1 MSDEFLFA
9 EEEPAVEAP
18 GEAAEPV
25 EPWLILIVDDDP
37 AIHATT
43 KMVLRGFSFEGRP
56 AQFLSAATAGEA
68 RGLLRDTPAIAVI
81 LLDVVMESDDA
92 GLRLVRFI
100 RNELNNRRVRI
111 ILRTGQPGQAPERD
125 VILSYD
131 INDYKSKTELTA
143 QKLFTSVVA
152 ALRGYQ
158 DITAIEDHREG
169 LERILDS
176 SSTLLGKRTM
186 AEFVRHAVA
195 QIVAVCPPGDGVALV
210 SRLTDGPRPA
220 EPLVLGG
227 AGRHAGMEGTLLFLA
242 LPPDAAQVVRAALAD
257 GRNRYERGH
266 SVLVFRSATRRHDTV
281 VYLGHGRALS
291 ADERRLLEVFCA
303 KVAIGFDN
311 VHLYEELTELNRS
324 LEGQV
329 AQRTRDL
336 VAAREA
342 AEAARSEA
350 EAANQAKSLFL
361 ATMSHEIRTPMN
373 GIQGMLE
380 LLEHTSLTGD
390 QRELVSV
397 VRESAGALLTIIND
411 ILDFSKIE
419 AGRLDLERVPVALAN
434 VVEGVADTLAPSA
447 RAKGL
452 SLVTYID
459 PDLPAEVL
467 GDPVRI
473 RQVLFNIA
481 GNAVKFTQSGSV
493 TVRVELAHFDGDRV
507 TIRVAVIDTG
517 IGIAKE
523 DQSRLFRPFTQAE
536 VSTTR
541 RFGGTGLGLSICRR
555 LAELMGGDVGVTSE
569 VNAGSTFWFTFA
581 AELVS
586 TTVDELPQRAP
597 LQGVTVLL
605 LVADEQERG
614 FLARYLNA
622 DGAQVVEAANAA
634 VALDT
639 LLPTAACDVL
649 VFTHCTDVT
658 ALESDPR
665 GRVRGRVL
673 IGGETLKADEPPPPG
688 ASGAGAGTVVLSR
701 PVRRGGLVRAVLAAA
716 GRVAAGESGRG
727 DQQPQPEP
735 AALAA
740 GRRRLPTVEEAR
752 ARGRLILVAEDHP
765 TNRQVIQRQLTLLG
779 HVMETAEDGLQ
790 ALALWRAGGHGLLL
804 TDCQMPEMDG
814 MELARGI
821 RAAEEAGGS
830 PRLPIVAIT
839 ANATENEAQLCL
851 LAGMDDTLAK
861 PVSLADLRRVIDRF
875 LPPLEG
881 EDWEP
886 EEAGDQPRGHQLQDD
901 HPQDGP
907 RRDGPMLNMPAGTAG
922 LHQPARHGTPAPVF
936 TPPVITAGLPPLDV
950 EALIALFDGDG
961 DFVRHLLGEFV
972 TSNSAS
978 HRWLTEALAG
988 GSWDEVRQAA
998 HKLAGSSRTVGARDL
1013 AEAAA
1018 AVELAVLD
1026 QTLDGIAALAARV
1039 DVELKRVIAH
1049 IETV

>member
-9 EEEPAVEAP
+9 EEEPAVEVAA
-18 GEAAEPV
+18 EAAEPV

-43 KMVLRGFSFEGRP
+43 KMVLRGFTFEGRP
-56 AQFLSAATAGEA
+56 AQFLSAATAAEA
-68 RGLLRDTPAIAVI
+68 RGVLRDNPAIAVI

-92 GLRLVRFI
+92 GLRLVRYI
-100 RNELNNRRVRI
+100 RSELDNRRVRI

-176 SSTLLGKRTM
+176 SSSLLGKRTM

-195 QIVAVCPPGDGVALV
+195 QIVGVCPPANGTTVGGVALV
-210 SRLTDGPRPA
+210 SRLCDGPRPA

-227 AGRHAGMEGTLLFLA
+227 AGCHVGMEGTPLFLA
-242 LPPDAAQVVRAALAD
+242 LPPDAVQVVTAALAD

-281 VYLGHGRALS
+281 VYLGHGRALT

-329 AQRTRDL
+329 VERTRDL

-434 VVEGVADTLAPSA
+434 VVEGVADTLAPGA
-447 RAKGL
+447 RSKGL

-459 PDLPAEVL
+459 PDLPAEVV

-493 TVRVELAHFDGDRV
+493 TVRVELAHFDSDRV
-507 TIRVAVIDTG
+507 IIRVAVSDTG
-517 IGIAKE
+517 IGISRE
-523 DQSRLFRPFTQAE
+523 NQIRLFRPFTQAE
-536 VSTTR
+536 ASITR

-555 LAELMGGDVGVTSE
+555 LAELMGGDIGVNSE
-569 VNAGSTFWFTFA
+569 VNVGSTFWFTFA
-581 AELVS
+581 ADLVPA
-586 TTVDELPQRAP
+586 TDGPAVTQRAP

-605 LVADEQERG
+605 LAADTQERG

-622 DGAQVVEAANAA
+622 DGAQVVEAADADT
-634 VALDT
+634 ALRT

-649 VFTHCTDVT
+649 IHTLGTDVA
-658 ALESDPR
+658 ALDSDPR

-673 IGGETLKADEPPPPG
+673 IGGDALTAGEAAELG
-688 ASGAGAGTVVLSR
+688 ASGAGTVVLGR
-701 PVRRGGLVRAVLAAA
+701 PVRRVGLVRAVLAAA
-716 GRVAAGESGRG
+716 GRMAAGEGGRT
-727 DQQPQPEP
+727 DRQPEREP
-735 AALAA
+735 ATLAA

-779 HVMETAEDGLQ
+779 HVMETAEDGVQ
-790 ALALWRAGGHGLLL
+790 ALALWQAGGHGLLL

-814 MELARGI
+814 MELARSI
-821 RAAEEAGGS
+821 RAAEVAGGNS
-830 PRLPIVAIT
+830 RLPIVAIT

-861 PVSLADLRRVIDRF
+861 PVSLADLRRVIDRY
-875 LPPLEG
+875 LPPADEEG
-881 EDWEP
+881 WEGVEP
-886 EEAGDQPRGHQLQDD
+886 YEPVQDA
-901 HPQDGP
+901 P
-907 RRDGPMLNMPAGTAG
+907 
-922 LHQPARHGTPAPVF
+922 PVF
-936 TPPVITAGLPPLDV
+936 SPAISPVTMELQQPSARPEARPVPAVAELPPLDL
-950 EALIALFDGDG
+950 EALTALFDGDSE
-961 DFVRHLLGEFV
+961 FVRHLLGEFV
-972 TSNSAS
+972 TSNRTS
-978 HRWLTEALAG
+978 HRWLTDALAG
-988 GSWDEVRQAA
+988 EIWDEVRQAA

-1013 AEAAA
+1013 AAAA
-1018 AVELAVLD
+1018 DAVELAVIDRRLE
-1026 QTLDGIAALAARV
+1026 GIAAMVARIG
-1039 DVELKRVIAH
+1039 VELDRVVAH

>member
-9 EEEPAVEAP
+9 EEEPAVEVAA
-18 GEAAEPV
+18 EAAEPV

-43 KMVLRGFSFEGRP
+43 KMVLRGFTFEGRP
-56 AQFLSAATAGEA
+56 AQFLSAATAAEA
-68 RGLLRDTPAIAVI
+68 RGVLRDIPAIAVI

-92 GLRLVRFI
+92 GLRLVRYI
-100 RNELNNRRVRI
+100 RNELSNRRVRI

-169 LERILDS
+169 LERILDA
-176 SSTLLGKRTM
+176 SSTLLGQRTM

-195 QIVAVCPPGDGVALV
+195 QIVGVCPPANGMTLGGVALV
-210 SRLTDGPRPA
+210 SRLSDGPRPA

-227 AGRHAGMEGTLLFLA
+227 AGCHVGMEGTPLFLA
-242 LPPDAAQVVRAALAD
+242 LPDDAVQAVTAALAD
-257 GRNRYERGH
+257 GRNRFERGH
-266 SVLVFRSATRRHDTV
+266 SVLVFRSATRRHDTA
-281 VYLGHGRALS
+281 VYLGHGRALT

-329 AQRTRDL
+329 AERTRDL

-390 QRELVSV
+390 QRELVTV

-419 AGRLDLERVPVALAN
+419 AGRLDLERVPVALAG
-434 VVEGVADTLAPSA
+434 VVEGVADTLAPGA

-452 SLVTYID
+452 SLVTYVD
-459 PDLPAEVL
+459 PDLPAAVL

-507 TIRVAVIDTG
+507 IIRVAVTDTG
-517 IGIAKE
+517 IGISAE
-523 DQSRLFRPFTQAE
+523 NQVRLFRPFTQAE

-555 LAELMGGDVGVTSE
+555 LAELMGGDIGVTSE
-569 VNAGSTFWFTFA
+569 PNVGSTFWFTFA
-581 AELVS
+581 ADLVPAE
-586 TTVDELPQRAP
+586 DDACLQRAP

-605 LVADEQERG
+605 LAADAEERG

-622 DGAQVVEAANAA
+622 DGAQVVEVADADAA
-634 VALDT
+634 LRI

-649 VFTHCTDVT
+649 VSTLGTDSA
-658 ALESDPR
+658 ALDSDPR

-673 IGGETLKADEPPPPG
+673 IGGDAMTAGDAAALG
-688 ASGAGAGTVVLSR
+688 SSRVGAGAGTTVLGR
-701 PVRRGGLVRAVLAAA
+701 PVRRTALIRAVLAAA
-716 GRVAAGESGRG
+716 GRMPAGEGGRA
-727 DQQPQPEP
+727 DLQPEPEP
-735 AALAA
+735 AAPAA

-752 ARGRLILVAEDHP
+752 EQGRLILVAEDHP

-779 HVMETAEDGLQ
+779 HVMETAEDGAQ
-790 ALALWRAGGHGLLL
+790 ALTLWRAGGHGLLL

-814 MELARGI
+814 MELARSI
-821 RAAEEAGGS
+821 RAAEAADGS

-851 LAGMDDTLAK
+851 QAGMDGTLAK
-861 PVSLADLRRVIDRF
+861 PVSLADLRRVLDRF
-875 LPPLEG
+875 LPPDGYAEG
-881 EDWEP
+881 WAEEEP
-886 EEAGDQPRGHQLQDD
+886 DEQAALPPEAVKAS
-901 HPQDGP
+901 PQVPQAAD
-907 RRDGPMLNMPAGTAG
+907 
-922 LHQPARHGTPAPVF
+922 
-936 TPPVITAGLPPLDV
+936 LPPLDMD
-950 EALIALFDGDG
+950 ALTALFDGDA

-972 TSNSAS
+972 TSNRTS
-978 HRWLTEALAG
+978 HRWLIDALAG
-988 GSWDEVRQAA
+988 EIWDEVRQAA

-1013 AEAAA
+1013 AAAA
-1018 AVELAVLD
+1018 DAVEMAVID
-1026 QTLDGIAALAARV
+1026 RRLDGIAAMVVRV
-1039 DVELKRVIAH
+1039 GIELDRVIGH
-1049 IETV
+1049 IEAV

>member
-9 EEEPAVEAP
+9 EEEPAVEVAA
-18 GEAAEPV
+18 EAAEPV

-43 KMVLRGFSFEGRP
+43 KMVLRGFAFEGRP
-56 AQFLSAATAGEA
+56 AQFLSAATAAEA
-68 RGLLRDTPAIAVI
+68 RGVLRDNPAIAVI

-92 GLRLVRFI
+92 GLRLVRYI
-100 RNELNNRRVRI
+100 RNELSNRRVRI

-195 QIVAVCPPGDGVALV
+195 QIVGVCPQGDGVALV
-210 SRLTDGPRPA
+210 SRLSDGPRPA

-227 AGRHAGMEGTLLFLA
+227 AGCHVGMEGTPLFLA
-242 LPPDAAQVVRAALAD
+242 LPPDAVQAVTAALAD

-266 SVLVFRSATRRHDTV
+266 SVLVFRSATRHHDTA
-281 VYLGHGRALS
+281 VYLGHGRALT

-324 LEGQV
+324 LERQV
-329 AQRTRDL
+329 AERTRDL

-419 AGRLDLERVPVALAN
+419 AGRLDLERVPVSLAN
-434 VVEGVADTLAPSA
+434 VVEGVAETLAPGA
-447 RAKGL
+447 RGKGL

-459 PDLPAEVL
+459 PDLPAEVV

-493 TVRVELAHFDGDRV
+493 TMRVELAHFDGDRV
-507 TIRVAVIDTG
+507 TIRVAVTDTG
-517 IGIAKE
+517 IGISKE
-523 DQSRLFRPFTQAE
+523 NQVRLFRPFTQAE
-536 VSTTR
+536 ASTTR

-555 LAELMGGDVGVTSE
+555 LAELMGGDIGVTSE
-569 VNAGSTFWFTFA
+569 VNVGSTFWFTFA
-581 AELVS
+581 ADLVPAAVEPAP
-586 TTVDELPQRAP
+586 TQRAP

-605 LVADEQERG
+605 LAADAQERG

-622 DGAQVVEAANAA
+622 DGAQLVEAADADAA
-634 VALDT
+634 LRT

-649 VFTHCTDVT
+649 VSTLGTDLA
-658 ALESDPR
+658 ALDNDPR

-673 IGGETLKADEPPPPG
+673 IGGDALTAGDAAELG
-688 ASGAGAGTVVLSR
+688 ASGAGAVVLGR
-701 PVRRGGLVRAVLAAA
+701 PVRRGGLVRAILAAA
-716 GRVAAGESGRG
+716 GRMAAGEGGRT
-727 DQQPQPEP
+727 DRQPEPEP
-735 AALAA
+735 AAPAA

-752 ARGRLILVAEDHP
+752 AQGRLILVAEDHP

-779 HVMETAEDGLQ
+779 HVMETAEDGVQ
-790 ALALWRAGGHGLLL
+790 ALAMWRAGGHGLLL

-814 MELARGI
+814 MELARSI
-821 RAAEEAGGS
+821 RAAEASGGG

-851 LAGMDDTLAK
+851 ASGMDDTLAK
-861 PVSLADLRRVIDRF
+861 PVSLADLRRVVDRF
-875 LPPLEG
+875 LPPADGEG
-881 EDWEP
+881 SDGEEP
-886 EEAGDQPRGHQLQDD
+886 CEASEGMEAMTDELQQPT
-901 HPQDGP
+901 P
-907 RRDGPMLNMPAGTAG
+907 
-922 LHQPARHGTPAPVF
+922 QPAAPSTPA
-936 TPPVITAGLPPLDV
+936 IADLPPLDL
-950 EALIALFDGDG
+950 EALTALFDGDAE
-961 DFVRHLLGEFV
+961 FVRHLLGEFV

-978 HRWLTEALAG
+978 HRWLMDALAG
-988 GSWDEVRQAA
+988 EIWDEVRQAA

-1013 AEAAA
+1013 AAAA
-1018 AVELAVLD
+1018 DAVELAVIDHRLE
-1026 QTLDGIAALAARV
+1026 GIASLVARV
-1039 DVELKRVIAH
+1039 GIELDRVIAH
-1049 IETV
+1049 IEAV

>member
-9 EEEPAVEAP
+9 EEEPAVEAVA
-18 GEAAEPV
+18 EAAEPV

-43 KMVLRGFSFEGRP
+43 KMVLRGFTFEGRP
-56 AQFLSAATAGEA
+56 AQFLSAATAAEA
-68 RGLLRDTPAIAVI
+68 RGVLRDNPAIAVI

-92 GLRLVRFI
+92 GLRLVRYI
-100 RNELNNRRVRI
+100 RSELSNRRVRI

-186 AEFVRHAVA
+186 AEFVRHAVE
-195 QIVAVCPPGDGVALV
+195 QIVGVCPPAHGPTSGGGAGGVALV
-210 SRLTDGPRPA
+210 SRLCDGPRPA

-227 AGRHAGMEGTLLFLA
+227 AGCHVGMEGIPLFLA
-242 LPPDAAQVVRAALAD
+242 LPPDAAQAVTAVLAD

-281 VYLGHGRALS
+281 VYLGHGRALT

-324 LEGQV
+324 LERQV
-329 AQRTRDL
+329 AERTQDL
-336 VAAREA
+336 VAARVV

-434 VVEGVADTLAPSA
+434 VVEGVADTLAPGA

-459 PDLPAEVL
+459 PDLPAEVV

-507 TIRVAVIDTG
+507 IIRVAVTDTG
-517 IGIAKE
+517 IGISRE
-523 DQSRLFRPFTQAE
+523 NQTRLFRPFTQAE
-536 VSTTR
+536 ASTTR

-555 LAELMGGDVGVTSE
+555 LAELMGGDIGVNSE
-569 VNAGSTFWFTFA
+569 VNVGSTFWFTFA
-581 AELVS
+581 ADLVA
-586 TTVDELPQRAP
+586 VDEQAMTQRAP

-605 LVADEQERG
+605 LAADAQERG

-622 DGAQVVEAANAA
+622 DGAQVVEAADADAA
-634 VALDT
+634 LRT

-649 VFTHCTDVT
+649 VSTLGTDT
-658 ALESDPR
+658 AALDRDPR
-665 GRVRGRVL
+665 GRVRGRVV
-673 IGGETLKADEPPPPG
+673 IGGDALSSGDAAELG
-688 ASGAGAGTVVLSR
+688 ASGAGTVVLGR
-701 PVRRGGLVRAVLAAA
+701 PVRRVGLVRAVLAAA
-716 GRVAAGESGRG
+716 GRMAAGEGGRA
-727 DQQPQPEP
+727 DRQPAPEP
-735 AALAA
+735 AAPAA

-752 ARGRLILVAEDHP
+752 AQGRLILVAEDHP

-779 HVMETAEDGLQ
+779 HVMETAEDGAQ

-814 MELARGI
+814 MELARSI
-821 RAAEEAGGS
+821 RAAEGESGV
-830 PRLPIVAIT
+830 RLPIVAIT

-861 PVSLADLRRVIDRF
+861 PVSLADLRRVVDRF
-875 LPPLEG
+875 LPPADGETGEG
-881 EDWEP
+881 EDLDDPLHNTEP
-886 EEAGDQPRGHQLQDD
+886 VTGGLQ
-901 HPQDGP
+901 
-907 RRDGPMLNMPAGTAG
+907 
-922 LHQPARHGTPAPVF
+922 QPAPQPSPRPALAPAPA
-936 TPPVITAGLPPLDV
+936 IADLPPLDL
-950 EALIALFDGDG
+950 EALTALFDGDSE
-961 DFVRHLLGEFV
+961 FVRHLLGEFV

-978 HRWLTEALAG
+978 HHWLVDALAG
-988 GSWDEVRQAA
+988 EIWDEVRQAA

-1013 AEAAA
+1013 AAAA
-1018 AVELAVLD
+1018 DAVELAVID
-1026 QTLDGIAALAARV
+1026 HRLDGIADMVARV
-1039 DVELKRVIAH
+1039 GVELDRVVAH

>member
-9 EEEPAVEAP
+9 DEEPAVEVPA
-18 GEAAEPV
+18 EAAEPV

-43 KMVLRGFSFEGRP
+43 KMVLRGFTFEGRP
-56 AQFLSAATAGEA
+56 AQFLSAATAAEA
-68 RGLLRDTPAIAVI
+68 RGVLRDNPAIAVI

-92 GLRLVRFI
+92 GLRLVRYI

-169 LERILDS
+169 LERILDA

-195 QIVAVCPPGDGVALV
+195 QIVGVCPPANGMTVGGVALV
-210 SRLTDGPRPA
+210 NRLSDDGLQPA

-227 AGRHAGMEGTLLFLA
+227 AGRHAGMEGTPLVLA
-242 LPPDAAQVVRAALAD
+242 LPNDAVQAVTAALAD
-257 GRNRYERGH
+257 GRNRFERGH
-266 SVLVFRSATRRHDTV
+266 SVLVFRSATQRHDTA
-281 VYLGHGRALS
+281 VYLGHGRALT

-311 VHLYEELTELNRS
+311 VHLYEELNRS

-329 AQRTRDL
+329 AERTRDL

-419 AGRLDLERVPVALAN
+419 AGRLDLERVPVALAG
-434 VVEGVADTLAPSA
+434 VVEGVADTLAPGA

-459 PDLPAEVL
+459 PDLPAAVL

-507 TIRVAVIDTG
+507 VIRVAVTDTG
-517 IGIAKE
+517 IGISPE
-523 DQSRLFRPFTQAE
+523 NQIRLFRPFTQAE

-569 VNAGSTFWFTFA
+569 LNVGSTFWFTFA
-581 AELVS
+581 ADLVPQE
-586 TTVDELPQRAP
+586 DDACLQRAP

-605 LVADEQERG
+605 LAADAEERG

-622 DGAQVVEAANAA
+622 DGAQVVEAADADAA
-634 VALDT
+634 LRT

-649 VFTHCTDVT
+649 VSTLGTDSA
-658 ALESDPR
+658 ALDSDPR

-673 IGGETLKADEPPPPG
+673 IGGDALNAGDAATPG
-688 ASGAGAGTVVLSR
+688 SSGAGTIVLGR
-701 PVRRGGLVRAVLAAA
+701 PVRRTSLIRAVLAAA
-716 GRVAAGESGRG
+716 GRMPAGEGGRT
-727 DQQPQPEP
+727 DLQPEP
-735 AALAA
+735 EEPAAPAA

-752 ARGRLILVAEDHP
+752 AQGRLILVAEDHP

-779 HVMETAEDGLQ
+779 HVMETAEDGAQ
-790 ALALWRAGGHGLLL
+790 ALDLWRAGGHGLLL

-814 MELARGI
+814 MELARSI
-821 RAAEEAGGS
+821 RAAEAAGGG

-861 PVSLADLRRVIDRF
+861 PVSLADLRRVLDRF
-875 LPPLEG
+875 LPPPDGDAEG
-881 EDWEP
+881 WP
-886 EEAGDQPRGHQLQDD
+886 EEEPDRQAALPPPTL
-901 HPQDGP
+901 
-907 RRDGPMLNMPAGTAG
+907 
-922 LHQPARHGTPAPVF
+922 
-936 TPPVITAGLPPLDV
+936 PPVAVEVPPPVPQAADLPPLDIG
-950 EALIALFDGDG
+950 ALTALFDGDG

-972 TSNSAS
+972 TSNLTS
-978 HRWLTEALAG
+978 HRWLTDALAG
-988 GSWDEVRQAA
+988 EIWDEVRQAA

-1013 AEAAA
+1013 AAAA
-1018 AVELAVLD
+1018 DAVEMAVID
-1026 QTLDGIAALAARV
+1026 RRLDGIAAMVARV
-1039 DVELKRVIAH
+1039 GVELNRVVAH
-1049 IETV
+1049 IEAV

>member
-9 EEEPAVEAP
+9 EEEPAVEVAA
-18 GEAAEPV
+18 EAVEPV

-43 KMVLRGFSFEGRP
+43 KMVLRGFAFEGRP
-56 AQFLSAATAGEA
+56 AQFLSAATAAEA
-68 RGLLRDTPAIAVI
+68 RGVLRDNPAIAVI

-92 GLRLVRFI
+92 GLRLVRYI
-100 RNELNNRRVRI
+100 RNELSNRRVRI

-195 QIVAVCPPGDGVALV
+195 QIVGVCPQGDGVALV
-210 SRLTDGPRPA
+210 SRLSDGPRPA

-227 AGRHAGMEGTLLFLA
+227 AGCHVGMEGTPLFLA
-242 LPPDAAQVVRAALAD
+242 LPPDAVQAVTAALAD

-266 SVLVFRSATRRHDTV
+266 SVLVFRSATRHHDTA
-281 VYLGHGRALS
+281 VYLGHGRALT

-329 AQRTRDL
+329 AERTRDL

-419 AGRLDLERVPVALAN
+419 AGRLDLERVPVSLAN
-434 VVEGVADTLAPSA
+434 VVEGVAETLAPGA
-447 RAKGL
+447 RGKGL

-459 PDLPAEVL
+459 PDLPAEVV

-493 TVRVELAHFDGDRV
+493 TMRVELAQFDGDRV
-507 TIRVAVIDTG
+507 TIRVAVTDTG
-517 IGIAKE
+517 IGISKE
-523 DQSRLFRPFTQAE
+523 NQVRLFRPFTQAE
-536 VSTTR
+536 ASTTR

-555 LAELMGGDVGVTSE
+555 LAELMGGDIGVISE
-569 VNAGSTFWFTFA
+569 VNVGSTFWFTFA
-581 AELVS
+581 ADLVPAAIEPAP
-586 TTVDELPQRAP
+586 TQRAP

-605 LVADEQERG
+605 LAADAQERG

-622 DGAQVVEAANAA
+622 DGAQLVEAADAEAA
-634 VALDT
+634 LRT

-649 VFTHCTDVT
+649 VSTLGTDLA
-658 ALESDPR
+658 ALDNDPR

-673 IGGETLKADEPPPPG
+673 IGGDALTAGDAAELG
-688 ASGAGAGTVVLSR
+688 ASGAGTVVLGR
-701 PVRRGGLVRAVLAAA
+701 PVRRGGLVRAILAAA
-716 GRVAAGESGRG
+716 GRMAVGEGGRT
-727 DQQPQPEP
+727 DRHPEPEP
-735 AALAA
+735 ATPAA

-752 ARGRLILVAEDHP
+752 AQGRLILVAEDHP

-779 HVMETAEDGLQ
+779 HVMETAEDGAQ
-790 ALALWRAGGHGLLL
+790 ALAMWRAGGHGLLL

-814 MELARGI
+814 MELARSI
-821 RAAEEAGGS
+821 RAAEAAGGG

-851 LAGMDDTLAK
+851 ASGMDDTLAK
-861 PVSLADLRRVIDRF
+861 PVSLADLRQVVDRF
-875 LPPLEG
+875 LPPADGKGWEG
-881 EDWEP
+881 AEP
-886 EEAGDQPRGHQLQDD
+886 CEASEGMEAMNDELQQPS
-901 HPQDGP
+901 PQSASP
-907 RRDGPMLNMPAGTAG
+907 P
-922 LHQPARHGTPAPVF
+922 TPA
-936 TPPVITAGLPPLDV
+936 IADLPPLDL
-950 EALIALFDGDG
+950 EALTALFDGDG
-961 DFVRHLLGEFV
+961 EFVRHLLGEFV

-978 HRWLTEALAG
+978 HRWLMDALAG
-988 GSWDEVRQAA
+988 EIWDEVRQAA

-1013 AEAAA
+1013 AAAA
-1018 AVELAVLD
+1018 DAVELAVIDHRLE
-1026 QTLDGIAALAARV
+1026 GIAALVARV
-1039 DVELKRVIAH
+1039 GIELDRVIAH
-1049 IETV
+1049 IEAV

>member
-9 EEEPAVEAP
+9 EEEPAAEVAA
-18 GEAAEPV
+18 EAAEPV

-43 KMVLRGFSFEGRP
+43 KMVLRGFTFEGRP
-56 AQFLSAATAGEA
+56 AQFLSAATAAEA
-68 RGLLRDTPAIAVI
+68 RGVLRDNPAIAVI

-92 GLRLVRFI
+92 GLRLVRYI
-100 RNELNNRRVRI
+100 RNELSNRRVRI

-169 LERILDS
+169 LERILDA

-195 QIVAVCPPGDGVALV
+195 QIVGVCPPANGMTVGGVALV
-210 SRLTDGPRPA
+210 NRLSDGPGPA

-227 AGRHAGMEGTLLFLA
+227 AGRHAGMEGTPLFLA
-242 LPPDAAQVVRAALAD
+242 LPDEAVQAVTAALAD
-257 GRNRYERGH
+257 GRNRFERGH
-266 SVLVFRSATRRHDTV
+266 SVLVFRSATRRHDTA
-281 VYLGHGRALS
+281 VYLGHGRALTV
-291 ADERRLLEVFCA
+291 DERRLLEVFCA

-329 AQRTRDL
+329 AERTRDL

-419 AGRLDLERVPVALAN
+419 AGRLDLERVPVALAG
-434 VVEGVADTLAPSA
+434 VVEGVADTLAPGA

-452 SLVTYID
+452 SLVTYVD
-459 PDLPAEVL
+459 PDLPAAVL

-507 TIRVAVIDTG
+507 IIRVAVTDTG
-517 IGIAKE
+517 IGISLE
-523 DQSRLFRPFTQAE
+523 NQIRLFRPFTQAE

-555 LAELMGGDVGVTSE
+555 LTELMGGDIGVTSE
-569 VNAGSTFWFTFA
+569 LNVGSTFWFTFA
-581 AELVS
+581 ADLVPQE
-586 TTVDELPQRAP
+586 DDACLQRAP

-605 LVADEQERG
+605 LAADAEERG

-622 DGAQVVEAANAA
+622 DGAQVVEAADADAA
-634 VALDT
+634 LRT

-649 VFTHCTDVT
+649 VSTLGTDSA
-658 ALESDPR
+658 ALDSDPR

-673 IGGETLKADEPPPPG
+673 IGGDALNAGDAATLG
-688 ASGAGAGTVVLSR
+688 SSGAGAGTVVLGR
-701 PVRRGGLVRAVLAAA
+701 PVRRTSLIRAVLAAA
-716 GRVAAGESGRG
+716 GRMPAGEGGRA
-727 DQQPQPEP
+727 DLQPEPEP
-735 AALAA
+735 AAPAA
-740 GRRRLPTVEEAR
+740 GRRRLPSVEEER
-752 ARGRLILVAEDHP
+752 AQGRLILVAEDHP
-765 TNRQVIQRQLTLLG
+765 TNRQVIQRQLALLG
-779 HVMETAEDGLQ
+779 HVMETAEDGAQ

-804 TDCQMPEMDG
+804 TDCQMPELDG
-814 MELARGI
+814 IELARSI
-821 RAAEEAGGS
+821 RAAEAAGGT

-851 LAGMDDTLAK
+851 LAGMDDTLSK
-861 PVSLADLRRVIDRF
+861 PVSLADLRRVLDRF
-875 LPPLEG
+875 LPPDGYAEG
-881 EDWEP
+881 WAAEEP
-886 EEAGDQPRGHQLQDD
+886 DEQATLPQEAANASPEAVGAP
-901 HPQDGP
+901 P
-907 RRDGPMLNMPAGTAG
+907 
-922 LHQPARHGTPAPVF
+922 PAPQ
-936 TPPVITAGLPPLDV
+936 AADLPPLDMD
-950 EALIALFDGDG
+950 ALTALFDGDA

-972 TSNSAS
+972 TSNRSS
-978 HRWLTEALAG
+978 HRWLIDALAG
-988 GSWDEVRQAA
+988 EIWDEVRQAA

-1013 AEAAA
+1013 AAAA
-1018 AVELAVLD
+1018 DAVEMAVID
-1026 QTLDGIAALAARV
+1026 RRLDGIAAMVARV
-1039 DVELKRVIAH
+1039 GIELDRVVGH
-1049 IETV
+1049 IEAV

>member
-9 EEEPAVEAP
+9 EEEPAVEVAA
-18 GEAAEPV
+18 EAAEPV

-43 KMVLRGFSFEGRP
+43 KMVLRGFTFEGRP
-56 AQFLSAATAGEA
+56 AQFLSAATAAEA
-68 RGLLRDTPAIAVI
+68 RGVLRDNPAIAVI

-92 GLRLVRFI
+92 GLRLVRYI
-100 RNELNNRRVRI
+100 RSELSNRRVRI

-169 LERILDS
+169 LERILDA

-195 QIVAVCPPGDGVALV
+195 QIVGVFPPANGMTLGGVALV
-210 SRLTDGPRPA
+210 NRLSDGLSDGPRPA

-227 AGRHAGMEGTLLFLA
+227 AGRHAGMEGTPLFLA
-242 LPPDAAQVVRAALAD
+242 LPDEAVQAVTAALAD
-257 GRNRYERGH
+257 GRNRFERGH
-266 SVLVFRSATRRHDTV
+266 SVLVFRSATRRHDTAI
-281 VYLGHGRALS
+281 YLGHGRAMT

-329 AQRTRDL
+329 AERTRDL

-390 QRELVSV
+390 QRELVTV

-419 AGRLDLERVPVALAN
+419 AGRLDLERVPVALAG
-434 VVEGVADTLAPSA
+434 VVEGVADTLAPGA

-452 SLVTYID
+452 SLVTYVD
-459 PDLPAEVL
+459 PDLPAAVL

-507 TIRVAVIDTG
+507 IIRVAVTDTG
-517 IGIAKE
+517 IGISPE
-523 DQSRLFRPFTQAE
+523 NQVRLFRPFTQAE

-555 LAELMGGDVGVTSE
+555 LTELMGGDIGVTSE
-569 VNAGSTFWFTFA
+569 LNVGSTFWFTFA
-581 AELVS
+581 ADLVPAE
-586 TTVDELPQRAP
+586 DEACLQRAP

-605 LVADEQERG
+605 LAADAEERG

-622 DGAQVVEAANAA
+622 DGAQVVEAADADAA
-634 VALDT
+634 LRS

-649 VFTHCTDVT
+649 VSTLGTDGA
-658 ALESDPR
+658 ALDSDPR

-673 IGGETLKADEPPPPG
+673 IGGDALTAGDTAALGSSAV
-688 ASGAGAGTVVLSR
+688 GAGAGTVVLGR
-701 PVRRGGLVRAVLAAA
+701 PVRRTGLIRAVLAAA
-716 GRVAAGESGRG
+716 GRMPAGEGGRA
-727 DQQPQPEP
+727 DLQPEPEP
-735 AALAA
+735 AAPAA
-740 GRRRLPTVEEAR
+740 GCLRWRRR
-752 ARGRLILVAEDHP
+752 GR
-765 TNRQVIQRQLTLLG
+765 
-779 HVMETAEDGLQ
+779 
-790 ALALWRAGGHGLLL
+790 
-804 TDCQMPEMDG
+804 
-814 MELARGI
+814 
-821 RAAEEAGGS
+821 RAA
-830 PRLPIVAIT
+830 
-839 ANATENEAQLCL
+839 
-851 LAGMDDTLAK
+851 
-861 PVSLADLRRVIDRF
+861 
-875 LPPLEG
+875 
-881 EDWEP
+881 
-886 EEAGDQPRGHQLQDD
+886 
-901 HPQDGP
+901 
-907 RRDGPMLNMPAGTAG
+907 
-922 LHQPARHGTPAPVF
+922 
-936 TPPVITAGLPPLDV
+936 
-950 EALIALFDGDG
+950 
-961 DFVRHLLGEFV
+961 
-972 TSNSAS
+972 
-978 HRWLTEALAG
+978 
-988 GSWDEVRQAA
+988 
-998 HKLAGSSRTVGARDL
+998 
-1013 AEAAA
+1013 
-1018 AVELAVLD
+1018 
-1026 QTLDGIAALAARV
+1026 
-1039 DVELKRVIAH
+1039 
-1049 IETV
+1049 

>member
-9 EEEPAVEAP
+9 EEEPAVEVAA
-18 GEAAEPV
+18 EAAEPV

-43 KMVLRGFSFEGRP
+43 KMVLRGFTFEGRP
-56 AQFLSAATAGEA
+56 AQFLSAATAAEA
-68 RGLLRDTPAIAVI
+68 RGVLRDNPAIAVI

-92 GLRLVRFI
+92 GLRLVRYI
-100 RNELNNRRVRI
+100 RSELSNRRVRI

-169 LERILDS
+169 LERILDA

-195 QIVAVCPPGDGVALV
+195 QIVGVCPPANGMTLGGVALV
-210 SRLTDGPRPA
+210 SRLSDGPQPA

-227 AGRHAGMEGTLLFLA
+227 AGRHVGMEGTPLFLA
-242 LPPDAAQVVRAALAD
+242 LPDDAVQAVTAALTD

-266 SVLVFRSATRRHDTV
+266 SVLVFRSATRLHDTA
-281 VYLGHGRALS
+281 VYLGHGRALT

-329 AQRTRDL
+329 AERTRDL

-390 QRELVSV
+390 QRELVTV

-419 AGRLDLERVPVALAN
+419 AGRLDLERVPVALAG
-434 VVEGVADTLAPSA
+434 VVEGVADTLAPGA

-452 SLVTYID
+452 SLVTYVD
-459 PDLPAEVL
+459 PDLPSAVL

-493 TVRVELAHFDGDRV
+493 TVRVELAHFDADRV
-507 TIRVAVIDTG
+507 IIRVAVTDTG
-517 IGIAKE
+517 IGISPE
-523 DQSRLFRPFTQAE
+523 NQVRLFRPFTQAE

-555 LAELMGGDVGVTSE
+555 LAELMGGDIGVTSE
-569 VNAGSTFWFTFA
+569 PNVGSTFWFTFA
-581 AELVS
+581 ADLVPAEN
-586 TTVDELPQRAP
+586 DACLQRAP

-605 LVADEQERG
+605 LAADAEERG

-622 DGAQVVEAANAA
+622 DGAQVVEASDADAA
-634 VALDT
+634 LRT

-649 VFTHCTDVT
+649 VSTLGTDT
-658 ALESDPR
+658 AALDSDRR
-665 GRVRGRVL
+665 GRVRGGVLSGGDAMMPGVAAGLGSSRV
-673 IGGETLKADEPPPPG
+673 
-688 ASGAGAGTVVLSR
+688 GAGAGTVVLGR
-701 PVRRGGLVRAVLAAA
+701 PVRRTSLIRAVLAAA
-716 GRVAAGESGRG
+716 GRMPAGEGGRA
-727 DQQPQPEP
+727 DLQPEPEP
-735 AALAA
+735 AAPAA

-752 ARGRLILVAEDHP
+752 AQGRLILVAEDHP

-779 HVMETAEDGLQ
+779 HVMETAEDGAQ

-814 MELARGI
+814 IELARSI
-821 RAAEEAGGS
+821 RAAEAAGGG

-851 LAGMDDTLAK
+851 QAGMDDTLAK
-861 PVSLADLRRVIDRF
+861 PVSLADLRRVLDRF
-875 LPPLEG
+875 LPPDG
-881 EDWEP
+881 YAEDWAEEEP
-886 EEAGDQPRGHQLQDD
+886 DEQVAQPPEAIE
-901 HPQDGP
+901 
-907 RRDGPMLNMPAGTAG
+907 A
-922 LHQPARHGTPAPVF
+922 
-936 TPPVITAGLPPLDV
+936 PPVEPQAADLPPLDMD
-950 EALIALFDGDG
+950 ALTALFDGDA

-972 TSNSAS
+972 TSNRTS
-978 HRWLTEALAG
+978 HRWLIDALAG
-988 GSWDEVRQAA
+988 EIWDEVRQAA

-1013 AEAAA
+1013 AAAA
-1018 AVELAVLD
+1018 DAVEMAVID
-1026 QTLDGIAALAARV
+1026 RRLDGIAAMVARV
-1039 DVELKRVIAH
+1039 GVELDRVVAH
-1049 IETV
+1049 IEAV

>member
-9 EEEPAVEAP
+9 EEEPAVEVAA
-18 GEAAEPV
+18 EAAEPV

-43 KMVLRGFSFEGRP
+43 KMVLRGFAFEGRP
-56 AQFLSAATAGEA
+56 AQFLSAATAAEA
-68 RGLLRDTPAIAVI
+68 RGVLRDNPAIAVI

-92 GLRLVRFI
+92 GLRLVRYI

-169 LERILDS
+169 LERILYS

-186 AEFVRHAVA
+186 SEFVRHAVA
-195 QIVAVCPPGDGVALV
+195 QIVGVCPPANGMTLGGVALV
-210 SRLTDGPRPA
+210 SRLSDGPRPA

-227 AGRHAGMEGTLLFLA
+227 AGCHAGMEGTPLFLA
-242 LPPDAAQVVRAALAD
+242 LPPDAVQAVTAALAD

-266 SVLVFRSATRRHDTV
+266 SVLVFRSASRRHDTA
-281 VYLGHGRALS
+281 VYLGHGRALT

-329 AQRTRDL
+329 AERTRDL

-419 AGRLDLERVPVALAN
+419 AGRLDLERVPVPLAN
-434 VVEGVADTLAPSA
+434 VVEGVAETLAPGA

-459 PDLPAEVL
+459 PDLPAEVV

-473 RQVLFNIA
+473 RQVLFNIT

-493 TVRVELAHFDGDRV
+493 TMRVELAHFDGDRV
-507 TIRVAVIDTG
+507 TIRVAVTDTG
-517 IGIAKE
+517 IGISKE
-523 DQSRLFRPFTQAE
+523 NQGRLFRPFTQAE
-536 VSTTR
+536 ASTTR

-555 LAELMGGDVGVTSE
+555 LAELMGGDIGVTSE
-569 VNAGSTFWFTFA
+569 VNVGSTFWFTFA
-581 AELVS
+581 ADLVAAVEPAP
-586 TTVDELPQRAP
+586 TQRAP

-605 LVADEQERG
+605 LAADAQERG

-622 DGAQVVEAANAA
+622 DGAQLVEAADADAA
-634 VALDT
+634 LRT

-649 VFTHCTDVT
+649 ISTLGTDLA
-658 ALESDPR
+658 ALDSDPR

-673 IGGETLKADEPPPPG
+673 IGGDALSAGDAAELG
-688 ASGAGAGTVVLSR
+688 ASGAGTVVLGR
-701 PVRRGGLVRAVLAAA
+701 PVRRGGLVRAILAAA
-716 GRVAAGESGRG
+716 GRMAAGEGGRT
-727 DQQPQPEP
+727 DRHSEPEP
-735 AALAA
+735 ATPAA

-752 ARGRLILVAEDHP
+752 AQGRLILVAEDHP

-779 HVMETAEDGLQ
+779 HVMETAEDGAQ
-790 ALALWRAGGHGLLL
+790 ALAMWQAGGHGLLL

-814 MELARGI
+814 MELARSI
-821 RAAEEAGGS
+821 RATEAETGTGT
-830 PRLPIVAIT
+830 RLPIVAIT

-851 LAGMDDTLAK
+851 ASGMDDTLAK
-861 PVSLADLRRVIDRF
+861 PVSLADLRRVVDRY
-875 LPPLEG
+875 LPPTDGEGWDG
-881 EDWEP
+881 EDPCKASESMEAMT
-886 EEAGDQPRGHQLQDD
+886 EELPQPVHR
-901 HPQDGP
+901 
-907 RRDGPMLNMPAGTAG
+907 PAS
-922 LHQPARHGTPAPVF
+922 PPTPAIADLPS
-936 TPPVITAGLPPLDV
+936 ADLPPLDL
-950 EALIALFDGDG
+950 EALTVLFDGDG
-961 DFVRHLLGEFV
+961 EFVRHLLGEFV

-978 HRWLTEALAG
+978 HRWLMDALAG
-988 GSWDEVRQAA
+988 EIWDEVRQAA

-1013 AEAAA
+1013 AAAA
-1018 AVELAVLD
+1018 EAVELAVIDRRLE
-1026 QTLDGIAALAARV
+1026 GIAALVARV
-1039 DVELKRVIAH
+1039 GVELDRVIAH
-1049 IETV
+1049 IEAV

>member
-9 EEEPAVEAP
+9 EEEPAAEVAA
-18 GEAAEPV
+18 EAAEPV

-43 KMVLRGFSFEGRP
+43 KMVLRGFTFEGRP
-56 AQFLSAATAGEA
+56 AQFLSAATAAEA
-68 RGLLRDTPAIAVI
+68 RGVLRDNPAIAVI

-92 GLRLVRFI
+92 GLRLVRYI
-100 RNELNNRRVRI
+100 RSELNNRRARI

-186 AEFVRHAVA
+186 AEFVRHAVE
-195 QIVAVCPPGDGVALV
+195 QIVGVCPPGDGVALI
-210 SRLTDGPRPA
+210 SRLRDGLWPA
-220 EPLVLGG
+220 TPLVLGG
-227 AGRHAGMEGTLLFLA
+227 AGCHVGMDGTPLLLA
-242 LPPDAAQVVRAALAD
+242 LPPDAVQAVTSALAD

-281 VYLGHGRALS
+281 VYLGHGRALT

-324 LEGQV
+324 LERQV
-329 AQRTRDL
+329 TERTQDL

-419 AGRLDLERVPVALAN
+419 AGRLDLERVPVSLAN
-434 VVEGVADTLAPSA
+434 VVEGVADTLAPGA

-452 SLVTYID
+452 ALITYID
-459 PDLPAEVL
+459 PDLPAEVV

-493 TVRVELAHFDGDRV
+493 TVRVELAHFDGDRL
-507 TIRVAVIDTG
+507 TIRVAVTDTG
-517 IGIAKE
+517 IGISKE
-523 DQSRLFRPFTQAE
+523 NQSRLFRPFTQAE
-536 VSTTR
+536 ASTTR

-555 LAELMGGDVGVTSE
+555 LAELMGGDIGVSSE
-569 VNAGSTFWFTFA
+569 LNAGSTFWFTFA
-581 AELVS
+581 ADLVPAA
-586 TTVDELPQRAP
+586 DEPVPAQRAP
-597 LQGVTVLL
+597 LEGVTVLL
-605 LVADEQERG
+605 LAADAEERG

-622 DGAQVVEAANAA
+622 DGAQVVEAADADAA
-634 VALDT
+634 LRT

-649 VFTHCTDVT
+649 VSTLGTDSA
-658 ALESDPR
+658 ALDSDPR

-673 IGGETLKADEPPPPG
+673 IGGDAPT
-688 ASGAGAGTVVLSR
+688 AGDLVLGR
-701 PVRRGGLVRAVLAAA
+701 PVRRVGLVRAVLAAA
-716 GRVAAGESGRG
+716 GRVAAGDGGRS
-727 DQQPQPEP
+727 DLRPEP
-735 AALAA
+735 EPSAPAA

-752 ARGRLILVAEDHP
+752 SQGRLILVAEDHP

-779 HVMETAEDGLQ
+779 HVMETAEDGAQ

-814 MELARGI
+814 MELARSI
-821 RAAEEAGGS
+821 RAAEAAGGG

-861 PVSLADLRRVIDRF
+861 PVSLADLRRVIGRF
-875 LPPLEG
+875 LPLSDGEAREG
-881 EDWEP
+881 KESCEP
-886 EEAGDQPRGHQLQDD
+886 QQDTRPDAGSVTAELQQPDTQPTLQ
-901 HPQDGP
+901 PP
-907 RRDGPMLNMPAGTAG
+907 PALAD
-922 LHQPARHGTPAPVF
+922 
-936 TPPVITAGLPPLDV
+936 LPPLDI
-950 EALIALFDGDG
+950 EALTVLFDGDG

-978 HRWLTEALAG
+978 HRWLTDALAG
-988 GSWDEVRQAA
+988 EIWDEVRQAA

-1013 AEAAA
+1013 AAAA
-1018 AVELAVLD
+1018 DAVELAVID
-1026 QTLDGIAALAARV
+1026 QRLEGVAVLVARV
-1039 DVELKRVIAH
+1039 GVELDRVIAH
-1049 IETV
+1049 IGAV

>member
-9 EEEPAVEAP
+9 EEEPAVEVAA
-18 GEAAEPV
+18 EAAEPV

-43 KMVLRGFSFEGRP
+43 KMVLRGFAFEGRP
-56 AQFLSAATAGEA
+56 AQFLSAATAAEA
-68 RGLLRDTPAIAVI
+68 RGVLRDNPAIAVI

-92 GLRLVRFI
+92 GLRLVRYI
-100 RNELNNRRVRI
+100 RNELSNRRVRI

-195 QIVAVCPPGDGVALV
+195 QIVGVCPQGDGVALV
-210 SRLTDGPRPA
+210 SRLSDGPRPA

-227 AGRHAGMEGTLLFLA
+227 AGCHVGMEGTPLFLA
-242 LPPDAAQVVRAALAD
+242 LPPNAVQAVTAALAD

-266 SVLVFRSATRRHDTV
+266 SVLVFRSATRHHDTA
-281 VYLGHGRALS
+281 VYLGHGRALT

-324 LEGQV
+324 LERQV
-329 AQRTRDL
+329 AERTRDL

-397 VRESAGALLTIIND
+397 VRESASALLTIIND

-419 AGRLDLERVPVALAN
+419 AGRLDLERVPVSLAN
-434 VVEGVADTLAPSA
+434 VVEGVAETLAPGA
-447 RAKGL
+447 RGKGL

-459 PDLPAEVL
+459 PDLPAEVV

-493 TVRVELAHFDGDRV
+493 TMRVELAHFDGDRV
-507 TIRVAVIDTG
+507 TIRVAVTDTG
-517 IGIAKE
+517 IGISKE
-523 DQSRLFRPFTQAE
+523 NQVRLFRPFTQAE
-536 VSTTR
+536 ASTTR

-555 LAELMGGDVGVTSE
+555 LAELMGGDIGVTSE
-569 VNAGSTFWFTFA
+569 VNVGSTFWFTFDADLVPA
-581 AELVS
+581 AVEPAP
-586 TTVDELPQRAP
+586 TPRAP

-605 LVADEQERG
+605 LAADAQERG

-622 DGAQVVEAANAA
+622 DGAQLVEAADADAA
-634 VALDT
+634 LRT

-649 VFTHCTDVT
+649 VSTLGTDLA
-658 ALESDPR
+658 ALDNDPR

-673 IGGETLKADEPPPPG
+673 IGGDTLSAGDAAELG
-688 ASGAGAGTVVLSR
+688 ALGAATVVLGR
-701 PVRRGGLVRAVLAAA
+701 PVRRGGLVRTILAAA
-716 GRVAAGESGRG
+716 GRMAAGEGGRT
-727 DQQPQPEP
+727 DRQPEPEP
-735 AALAA
+735 AAPAA

-752 ARGRLILVAEDHP
+752 AQGRLILVAEDHP

-779 HVMETAEDGLQ
+779 HVMETAEDGVQ
-790 ALALWRAGGHGLLL
+790 ALAMWRAGGHGLLL

-814 MELARGI
+814 MELARSI
-821 RAAEEAGGS
+821 RAAEASGGG

-851 LAGMDDTLAK
+851 ASGMDDTLAK
-861 PVSLADLRRVIDRF
+861 PVSLADLRRVVDRF
-875 LPPLEG
+875 LPPADGEG
-881 EDWEP
+881 WDGEEP
-886 EEAGDQPRGHQLQDD
+886 CEASEGMEAMTDELQQPT
-901 HPQDGP
+901 P
-907 RRDGPMLNMPAGTAG
+907 
-922 LHQPARHGTPAPVF
+922 QPAAPSTPA
-936 TPPVITAGLPPLDV
+936 IADLPPLDL
-950 EALIALFDGDG
+950 EALTALFDGDAE
-961 DFVRHLLGEFV
+961 FVRHLLGEFV

-978 HRWLTEALAG
+978 HRWLMDALAG
-988 GSWDEVRQAA
+988 EIWDEVRQAA

-1013 AEAAA
+1013 AAAA
-1018 AVELAVLD
+1018 DAVELAVIDHRLE
-1026 QTLDGIAALAARV
+1026 GIASLVARV
-1039 DVELKRVIAH
+1039 GIELDRVIAH
-1049 IETV
+1049 IEAV

>member
-9 EEEPAVEAP
+9 EEEPAVEVAV
-18 GEAAEPV
+18 EAVEPV

-43 KMVLRGFSFEGRP
+43 KMVLRGFTFEGRP
-56 AQFLSAATAGEA
+56 AQFLSAATAAEA
-68 RGLLRDTPAIAVI
+68 RGVLRDNPAIAVI

-92 GLRLVRFI
+92 GLRLVRYI
-100 RNELNNRRVRI
+100 RNELSNRRVRI

-169 LERILDS
+169 LERILES
-176 SSTLLGKRTM
+176 SSILLGKRTM
-186 AEFVRHAVA
+186 VEFVRHAVA
-195 QIVAVCPPGDGVALV
+195 QIVGVCPPANGMTAGGVALV
-210 SRLTDGPRPA
+210 SRLCEGPRPA

-227 AGRHAGMEGTLLFLA
+227 AGCHVGMEGTPLFLA
-242 LPPDAAQVVRAALAD
+242 LPPDAVQAVTAALAD

-266 SVLVFRSATRRHDTV
+266 SVLVFRSATRRHDTA
-281 VYLGHGRALS
+281 VYLGHGRALT

-329 AQRTRDL
+329 AERTQDL

-459 PDLPAEVL
+459 PDLPAEVV

-473 RQVLFNIA
+473 RQVLFNVA

-493 TVRVELAHFDGDRV
+493 TVRVELAHFDSDRV
-507 TIRVAVIDTG
+507 TIRVAVTDTG
-517 IGIAKE
+517 IGISRE
-523 DQSRLFRPFTQAE
+523 SQTRLFRPFTQAE
-536 VSTTR
+536 ASTTR

-555 LAELMGGDVGVTSE
+555 LAELMGGDIGVNSE
-569 VNAGSTFWFTFA
+569 VNVGSTFWFTFA
-581 AELVS
+581 ADLVPAAIEPA
-586 TTVDELPQRAP
+586 VPQRAP

-605 LVADEQERG
+605 LAADAQERG

-622 DGAQVVEAANAA
+622 DGAQVVEAADADAA
-634 VALDT
+634 LRT

-649 VFTHCTDVT
+649 VSTLGTDT
-658 ALESDPR
+658 AALDRDPR

-673 IGGETLKADEPPPPG
+673 IGGEVLSAGEAAELG
-688 ASGAGAGTVVLSR
+688 GSGAGTVVLGR
-701 PVRRGGLVRAVLAAA
+701 PVRRSGLVRAVLAAA
-716 GRVAAGESGRG
+716 GRMTAGEGGRT
-727 DQQPQPEP
+727 DPQFEPPP
-735 AALAA
+735 AAPAA

-752 ARGRLILVAEDHP
+752 AQGRLILVAEDHP

-779 HVMETAEDGLQ
+779 HVMETA
-790 ALALWRAGGHGLLL
+790 
-804 TDCQMPEMDG
+804 
-814 MELARGI
+814 
-821 RAAEEAGGS
+821 
-830 PRLPIVAIT
+830 
-839 ANATENEAQLCL
+839 
-851 LAGMDDTLAK
+851 
-861 PVSLADLRRVIDRF
+861 
-875 LPPLEG
+875 
-881 EDWEP
+881 
-886 EEAGDQPRGHQLQDD
+886 
-901 HPQDGP
+901 
-907 RRDGPMLNMPAGTAG
+907 
-922 LHQPARHGTPAPVF
+922 
-936 TPPVITAGLPPLDV
+936 
-950 EALIALFDGDG
+950 
-961 DFVRHLLGEFV
+961 
-972 TSNSAS
+972 
-978 HRWLTEALAG
+978 
-988 GSWDEVRQAA
+988 
-998 HKLAGSSRTVGARDL
+998 
-1013 AEAAA
+1013 
-1018 AVELAVLD
+1018 
-1026 QTLDGIAALAARV
+1026 
-1039 DVELKRVIAH
+1039 
-1049 IETV
+1049 

>member
-9 EEEPAVEAP
+9 EEEPAVEAVA
-18 GEAAEPV
+18 EAAEPV

-43 KMVLRGFSFEGRP
+43 KMVLRGFTFEGRP
-56 AQFLSAATAGEA
+56 AQFLSAATAAEA
-68 RGLLRDTPAIAVI
+68 RGVLRDNPAIAVI

-92 GLRLVRFI
+92 GLRLVRYI
-100 RNELNNRRVRI
+100 RSELSNRRVRI

-195 QIVAVCPPGDGVALV
+195 QIVGVCPPANGPTSGGVALV
-210 SRLTDGPRPA
+210 SRLCDGPRPA

-227 AGRHAGMEGTLLFLA
+227 AGCHVGMEGIPLFLA
-242 LPPDAAQVVRAALAD
+242 LPPDAAQAVIAALAD

-281 VYLGHGRALS
+281 VYLGHGRALT

-324 LEGQV
+324 LERQV
-329 AQRTRDL
+329 AERTQDL
-336 VAAREA
+336 VAARVA

-434 VVEGVADTLAPSA
+434 VVEGVADTLAPGA

-459 PDLPAEVL
+459 PDLPAEVV

-507 TIRVAVIDTG
+507 IIRVAVTDTG
-517 IGIAKE
+517 IGISRE
-523 DQSRLFRPFTQAE
+523 NQTRLFRPFTQAE
-536 VSTTR
+536 ASTTR

-555 LAELMGGDVGVTSE
+555 LAELMGGDIGVNSE
-569 VNAGSTFWFTFA
+569 VNVGSTFWFTFA
-581 AELVS
+581 ADLVAM
-586 TTVDELPQRAP
+586 DELAVTQRAP

-605 LVADEQERG
+605 LAADAQERG

-622 DGAQVVEAANAA
+622 DGAQVVEAADAA
-634 VALDT
+634 AALRT

-649 VFTHCTDVT
+649 VSTLGTDT
-658 ALESDPR
+658 AALDRDPR
-665 GRVRGRVL
+665 GRVRGRVV
-673 IGGETLKADEPPPPG
+673 IGGDALSSGDAAELG
-688 ASGAGAGTVVLSR
+688 ASGAGTVVLGR
-701 PVRRGGLVRAVLAAA
+701 PVRRVGLVRAVLAAA
-716 GRVAAGESGRG
+716 GRMAAGEGGRT
-727 DQQPQPEP
+727 DRQPAPEP
-735 AALAA
+735 AAPAA

-752 ARGRLILVAEDHP
+752 AHGRLILVAEDHP

-779 HVMETAEDGLQ
+779 HVMETAEDGAQ

-814 MELARGI
+814 MELARSI
-821 RAAEEAGGS
+821 RAAEGESGA
-830 PRLPIVAIT
+830 RLPIVAIT

-861 PVSLADLRRVIDRF
+861 PVSLADLRRVVDRF
-875 LPPLEG
+875 LPPADGETGEG
-881 EDWEP
+881 EELDDPLQNTEP
-886 EEAGDQPRGHQLQDD
+886 VTGGLQ
-901 HPQDGP
+901 
-907 RRDGPMLNMPAGTAG
+907 
-922 LHQPARHGTPAPVF
+922 QPAPQPSPRTAPAIAPAPA
-936 TPPVITAGLPPLDV
+936 IADLPPLDL
-950 EALIALFDGDG
+950 EALTALFDGDSE
-961 DFVRHLLGEFV
+961 FVRHLLGEFV

-978 HRWLTEALAG
+978 HHWLVDALAG
-988 GSWDEVRQAA
+988 EIWDEVRQAA

-1013 AEAAA
+1013 AAAA
-1018 AVELAVLD
+1018 DAVELAVID
-1026 QTLDGIAALAARV
+1026 HRLDGIADMVARV
-1039 DVELKRVIAH
+1039 GVELGRVVAH

>member
-9 EEEPAVEAP
+9 EEEPAVEAVA
-18 GEAAEPV
+18 EAVEPV
-25 EPWLILIVDDDP
+25 EPWLVLIVDDDP

-43 KMVLRGFSFEGRP
+43 KMVLRGFTFEGRP
-56 AQFLSAATAGEA
+56 AQFLSAATAAEA
-68 RGLLRDTPAIAVI
+68 RGVLRDNPAIAVI

-92 GLRLVRFI
+92 GLRLVRYI
-100 RNELNNRRVRI
+100 RSDLHNRRVRI

-186 AEFVRHAVA
+186 AEFVRHAVS
-195 QIVAVCPPGDGVALV
+195 QIVGVCTPANGMTVGGVALV
-210 SRLTDGPRPA
+210 SRLCEGPRPA

-227 AGRHAGMEGTLLFLA
+227 AGCHVGMEGTPLLLA
-242 LPPDAAQVVRAALAD
+242 LPPDAAQAVTAALAD

-266 SVLVFRSATRRHDTV
+266 SVLVFRSATRRHDTA
-281 VYLGHGRALS
+281 VYLGHGRALT

-324 LEGQV
+324 LERQV
-329 AQRTRDL
+329 TERTQDL

-459 PDLPAEVL
+459 PDLPGEVV

-493 TVRVELAHFDGDRV
+493 TVRVELAQFDGDRV
-507 TIRVAVIDTG
+507 TIRVAVTDTG
-517 IGIAKE
+517 IGISRE
-523 DQSRLFRPFTQAE
+523 SQTRLFRPFTQAE
-536 VSTTR
+536 ASTTR

-555 LAELMGGDVGVTSE
+555 LAELMGGDIGVTSE
-569 VNAGSTFWFTFA
+569 VNVGSTFWFTFA
-581 AELVS
+581 ADLVPAANDPA
-586 TTVDELPQRAP
+586 VVQRAP

-605 LVADEQERG
+605 LAADAQERG

-622 DGAQVVEAANAA
+622 DGAQVVEAADAA
-634 VALDT
+634 AALRT

-649 VFTHCTDVT
+649 VSTLGTDT
-658 ALESDPR
+658 AALDRDPR

-673 IGGETLKADEPPPPG
+673 IGGDALSAGDAAELG
-688 ASGAGAGTVVLSR
+688 ASSPGTVVLGR
-701 PVRRGGLVRAVLAAA
+701 PVRRVGLVRAVLAAA
-716 GRVAAGESGRG
+716 GRMAAGEGSRA
-727 DQQPQPEP
+727 DLRPEPEP
-735 AALAA
+735 AARAA

-779 HVMETAEDGLQ
+779 HVMETAEDGVQ
-790 ALALWRAGGHGLLL
+790 ALELWRAGGHGLLL

-814 MELARGI
+814 MELARSI
-821 RAAEEAGGS
+821 RAAEAAAKGAAEG

-851 LAGMDDTLAK
+851 LSGMDDTLAK
-861 PVSLADLRRVIDRF
+861 PVSLADLRRVVDRF
-875 LPPLEG
+875 LPPPDG
-881 EDWEP
+881 EAWGGEEP
-886 EEAGDQPRGHQLQDD
+886 CEPLQEVEAVTEELQQPP
-901 HPQDGP
+901 PQP
-907 RRDGPMLNMPAGTAG
+907 SSPPTPVTAD
-922 LHQPARHGTPAPVF
+922 
-936 TPPVITAGLPPLDV
+936 LPPLDL
-950 EALIALFDGDG
+950 EALTALFDGDCE
-961 DFVRHLLGEFV
+961 FVRHLLGEFV
-972 TSNSAS
+972 TSNSTS
-978 HRWLTEALAG
+978 HRWLTDALAG
-988 GSWDEVRQAA
+988 EIWDEVRQAA

-1013 AEAAA
+1013 AAAA
-1018 AVELAVLD
+1018 DAVELAVID
-1026 QTLDGIAALAARV
+1026 QRLEGIATMVARV
-1039 DVELKRVIAH
+1039 GVELDRVIAH
-1049 IETV
+1049 IGTV

>member
-9 EEEPAVEAP
+9 EEEPAVEAVA
-18 GEAAEPV
+18 EAVEPV
-25 EPWLILIVDDDP
+25 EPWLVLIVDDDP

-43 KMVLRGFSFEGRP
+43 KMVLRGFTFEGRP
-56 AQFLSAATAGEA
+56 AQFLSAATAAEA
-68 RGLLRDTPAIAVI
+68 RGVLRDNPAIAVI

-92 GLRLVRFI
+92 GLRLVRYI

-195 QIVAVCPPGDGVALV
+195 QIVGVCPPANGVSVGGVALV
-210 SRLTDGPRPA
+210 SRLSEGSRQL

-227 AGRHAGMEGTLLFLA
+227 AGCHAGVEGKPLLVA
-242 LPPDAAQVVRAALAD
+242 LPPDATQAVMAALAD

-266 SVLVFRSATRRHDTV
+266 SVLVFRSATRRHDTA
-281 VYLGHGRALS
+281 VYLDHGRGLT

-324 LEGQV
+324 LERQV
-329 AQRTRDL
+329 AERTQDL

-419 AGRLDLERVPVALAN
+419 AGRLDLERVPVSLAN
-434 VVEGVADTLAPSA
+434 VVEGVADTLAPGA

-459 PDLPAEVL
+459 PDLPAEVV

-493 TVRVELAHFDGDRV
+493 TVRVELAQFDGDRV
-507 TIRVAVIDTG
+507 TIRVAVTDTG
-517 IGIAKE
+517 IGISK
-523 DQSRLFRPFTQAE
+523 DNQLHLFRPFTQAE
-536 VSTTR
+536 ASTTR

-555 LAELMGGDVGVTSE
+555 LAELMGGDIGVTSE
-569 VNAGSTFWFTFA
+569 VNVGSTFWFTFGADLVPATEPA
-581 AELVS
+581 AA
-586 TTVDELPQRAP
+586 QRAP

-605 LVADEQERG
+605 LAADAQERG

-622 DGAQVVEAANAA
+622 DGAQLVEAGDADAA
-634 VALDT
+634 LRA

-649 VFTHCTDVT
+649 VSTLGTDVA
-658 ALESDPR
+658 ALDRDPR

-673 IGGETLKADEPPPPG
+673 IGGDAVNAGDAAELV
-688 ASGAGAGTVVLSR
+688 ASGAGTVVLGR
-701 PVRRGGLVRAVLAAA
+701 PVRRVGLVRAVLAAA
-716 GRVAAGESGRG
+716 GRMAAGEGGRP
-727 DQQPQPEP
+727 DLHPQPEP
-735 AALAA
+735 ATLGA
-740 GRRRLPTVEEAR
+740 GRRRLPTVDEAR
-752 ARGRLILVAEDHP
+752 AQGRLILVAEDHP

-779 HVMETAEDGLQ
+779 HVMETAEDGVQ
-790 ALALWRAGGHGLLL
+790 ALELWRAGGHGLLL

-814 MELARGI
+814 MELARSI
-821 RAAEEAGGS
+821 RAAEAAAKGAAEG

-861 PVSLADLRRVIDRF
+861 PVSLADLRRVVDRF

-881 EDWEP
+881 EAWEQ
-886 EEAGDQPRGHQLQDD
+886 EEQGEPSHGVESVTGELQQPT
-901 HPQDGP
+901 PQ
-907 RRDGPMLNMPAGTAG
+907 
-922 LHQPARHGTPAPVF
+922 QPSPPTPV
-936 TPPVITAGLPPLDV
+936 TAGLPPLDH
-950 EALIALFDGDG
+950 EALTALFDGDG
-961 DFVRHLLGEFV
+961 EFVRHLLGEFV
-972 TSNSAS
+972 ASNSVS
-978 HRWLTEALAG
+978 HRWLTDALAG
-988 GSWDEVRQAA
+988 EIWDEVRQAA

-1013 AEAAA
+1013 AAAA
-1018 AVELAVLD
+1018 DAVELAVID
-1026 QTLDGIAALAARV
+1026 HRLDGITALVARV
-1039 DVELKRVIAH
+1039 GVELDRVIAH

>member
-9 EEEPAVEAP
+9 EEEPAVEAVA
-18 GEAAEPV
+18 EAAEPV

-43 KMVLRGFSFEGRP
+43 KMVLRGFTFEGRP
-56 AQFLSAATAGEA
+56 AQFLSAATAAEA
-68 RGLLRDTPAIAVI
+68 RGVLRDNPAIAVI

-92 GLRLVRFI
+92 GLRLVRYI
-100 RNELNNRRVRI
+100 RSELSNRRVRI

-186 AEFVRHAVA
+186 AEFVRHAVE
-195 QIVAVCPPGDGVALV
+195 QIVGVCPPANGPTSGGVALV
-210 SRLTDGPRPA
+210 SRLCDGPRPA

-227 AGRHAGMEGTLLFLA
+227 AGCHVGMEGIPLFLA
-242 LPPDAAQVVRAALAD
+242 LPPDAAQAVTAVLAD

-281 VYLGHGRALS
+281 VYLGHGRALT

-324 LEGQV
+324 LERQV
-329 AQRTRDL
+329 AERTQDL
-336 VAAREA
+336 VAARVA

-434 VVEGVADTLAPSA
+434 VVEGVADTLAPGA

-459 PDLPAEVL
+459 PDLPAEVV

-493 TVRVELAHFDGDRV
+493 TVRVELAQFDGDRV
-507 TIRVAVIDTG
+507 IIRVAVTDTG
-517 IGIAKE
+517 IGISRE
-523 DQSRLFRPFTQAE
+523 NQIRLFRPFTQAE
-536 VSTTR
+536 ASTTR

-555 LAELMGGDVGVTSE
+555 LAELMGGDIGVNSE
-569 VNAGSTFWFTFA
+569 VNVGSTFWFTFA
-581 AELVS
+581 ADLVA
-586 TTVDELPQRAP
+586 VDEPAMTQRAP

-605 LVADEQERG
+605 LAADAQERG

-622 DGAQVVEAANAA
+622 DGAQVVEAADADAA
-634 VALDT
+634 LRT

-649 VFTHCTDVT
+649 VSTLGTDT
-658 ALESDPR
+658 AALDRDPR
-665 GRVRGRVL
+665 GRVRGRVV
-673 IGGETLKADEPPPPG
+673 IGGDALSSGDAAELG
-688 ASGAGAGTVVLSR
+688 ASGAGTVVLGR
-701 PVRRGGLVRAVLAAA
+701 PVRRVGLVRAVLAAA
-716 GRVAAGESGRG
+716 GRMAAGEGGRA
-727 DQQPQPEP
+727 DRQPAPEP
-735 AALAA
+735 AAPAA

-752 ARGRLILVAEDHP
+752 AQGRLILVAEDHP

-779 HVMETAEDGLQ
+779 HVMETAEDGAQ

-814 MELARGI
+814 MELARSI
-821 RAAEEAGGS
+821 RAAEGESGV
-830 PRLPIVAIT
+830 RLPIVAIT

-861 PVSLADLRRVIDRF
+861 PVSLADLRRVVDRF
-875 LPPLEG
+875 LPPADGETGEG
-881 EDWEP
+881 EDLDDPLQNTEP
-886 EEAGDQPRGHQLQDD
+886 VTGGLQ
-901 HPQDGP
+901 
-907 RRDGPMLNMPAGTAG
+907 
-922 LHQPARHGTPAPVF
+922 QPAPQPSPRPALAPAPA
-936 TPPVITAGLPPLDV
+936 IADLPPLDL
-950 EALIALFDGDG
+950 EALTALFDGDSE
-961 DFVRHLLGEFV
+961 FVRHLLGEFV

-978 HRWLTEALAG
+978 HHWLVDALAG
-988 GSWDEVRQAA
+988 EIWDEVRQAA

-1013 AEAAA
+1013 AAAA
-1018 AVELAVLD
+1018 DAVELAVID
-1026 QTLDGIAALAARV
+1026 HRLDGIADMVARV
-1039 DVELKRVIAH
+1039 GVELDRVVAH

>member
-9 EEEPAVEAP
+9 EEEPAVETAA
-18 GEAAEPV
+18 EAAEPV

-43 KMVLRGFSFEGRP
+43 KMVLRGFAFEGRP
-56 AQFLSAATAGEA
+56 AQFLSAATAAEA
-68 RGLLRDTPAIAVI
+68 RGVLRDNPAIAVI

-92 GLRLVRFI
+92 GLRLVRYI
-100 RNELNNRRVRI
+100 RNELSNRRVRI

-195 QIVAVCPPGDGVALV
+195 QIVGVCPPGDGVALV

-227 AGRHAGMEGTLLFLA
+227 AGCHVGMEGTPLFLA
-242 LPPDAAQVVRAALAD
+242 LPPDAVQAVTAALAD

-266 SVLVFRSATRRHDTV
+266 SVLVFRSATRHHDTA
-281 VYLGHGRALS
+281 VYLGHGRALT

-324 LEGQV
+324 LERQV
-329 AQRTRDL
+329 AERTRDL

-419 AGRLDLERVPVALAN
+419 AGRLDLERVPVSLAN
-434 VVEGVADTLAPSA
+434 VVEGVAETLAPGA
-447 RAKGL
+447 RGKGL

-459 PDLPAEVL
+459 PDLPGEVV

-493 TVRVELAHFDGDRV
+493 TMRVELAQFDGDRV
-507 TIRVAVIDTG
+507 TIRVAVTDTG
-517 IGIAKE
+517 IGISKE
-523 DQSRLFRPFTQAE
+523 NQVRLFRPFTQAE
-536 VSTTR
+536 ASTTR

-555 LAELMGGDVGVTSE
+555 LAELMGGDIGVTSE
-569 VNAGSTFWFTFA
+569 VNVGSTFWFTFA
-581 AELVS
+581 ADLVPAA
-586 TTVDELPQRAP
+586 VEPAVMQRAP

-605 LVADEQERG
+605 LAADAQERG

-622 DGAQVVEAANAA
+622 DGAQLVEAADADAA
-634 VALDT
+634 LRT

-649 VFTHCTDVT
+649 VSTLGTDIA
-658 ALESDPR
+658 ALDNDPR

-673 IGGETLKADEPPPPG
+673 IGGDALTAGDAAELG
-688 ASGAGAGTVVLSR
+688 ASGAGTVVLGR
-701 PVRRGGLVRAVLAAA
+701 PVRRVGLVRAILAAA
-716 GRVAAGESGRG
+716 GRMAAGEGGRT
-727 DQQPQPEP
+727 DRDREPEP
-735 AALAA
+735 ATLAA
-740 GRRRLPTVEEAR
+740 DRRRLPTVEEAR
-752 ARGRLILVAEDHP
+752 AQGRLILVAEDHP

-779 HVMETAEDGLQ
+779 HVMETAEDGVQ
-790 ALALWRAGGHGLLL
+790 ALAMWRAGGHGLLL

-814 MELARGI
+814 MELARSI
-821 RAAEEAGGS
+821 RAAESATGT
-830 PRLPIVAIT
+830 RLPIVAIT

-851 LAGMDDTLAK
+851 ASGMDDTLAK
-861 PVSLADLRRVIDRF
+861 PVSLADLRRVVDHF
-875 LPPLEG
+875 LPPTDGEVREG
-881 EDWEP
+881 EEP
-886 EEAGDQPRGHQLQDD
+886 CKPSESTETVTAELQQPD
-901 HPQDGP
+901 P
-907 RRDGPMLNMPAGTAG
+907 RPASPPP
-922 LHQPARHGTPAPVF
+922 PAVAD
-936 TPPVITAGLPPLDV
+936 LPPLDL
-950 EALIALFDGDG
+950 EALTALFDGDG
-961 DFVRHLLGEFV
+961 EFVRHLLGEFV
-972 TSNSAS
+972 TSNTAS
-978 HRWLTEALAG
+978 HRWLMDALAG
-988 GSWDEVRQAA
+988 EIWDEVRQAA

-1013 AEAAA
+1013 AAAA
-1018 AVELAVLD
+1018 DAVELAVIDHRLE
-1026 QTLDGIAALAARV
+1026 GIASLVARV
-1039 DVELKRVIAH
+1039 GIELDRVVAH
-1049 IETV
+1049 IEAV

>member
-9 EEEPAVEAP
+9 EEEPTVEVAA
-18 GEAAEPV
+18 EAAEPV

-43 KMVLRGFSFEGRP
+43 KMVLRGFAFEGRP
-56 AQFLSAATAGEA
+56 AQFLSAATAAEA
-68 RGLLRDTPAIAVI
+68 RGVLRDNPAIAVI

-92 GLRLVRFI
+92 GLRLVRYI
-100 RNELNNRRVRI
+100 RNELSNRRVRI

-195 QIVAVCPPGDGVALV
+195 QIVGVCPPANGMTVGGVALV
-210 SRLTDGPRPA
+210 SRLSDGPRPA

-227 AGRHAGMEGTLLFLA
+227 AGCHVGMEGTPLFLA
-242 LPPDAAQVVRAALAD
+242 LPPDAVQAVTAALSD

-266 SVLVFRSATRRHDTV
+266 SVLVFRSATRHHDTA
-281 VYLGHGRALS
+281 VYLGHGRALT

-329 AQRTRDL
+329 AERTRDL

-419 AGRLDLERVPVALAN
+419 AGRLDLERVPVSLAN
-434 VVEGVADTLAPSA
+434 VVEGVAETLAPGA
-447 RAKGL
+447 RGKGL

-459 PDLPAEVL
+459 PDLPAEVV

-493 TVRVELAHFDGDRV
+493 TMRVELAQFDGDRV
-507 TIRVAVIDTG
+507 TIRVAVTDTG
-517 IGIAKE
+517 IGISKE
-523 DQSRLFRPFTQAE
+523 NQVRLFRPFTQAE
-536 VSTTR
+536 ASTTR

-555 LAELMGGDVGVTSE
+555 LAELMGGDIGVISE
-569 VNAGSTFWFTFA
+569 VNVGSTFWFTFA
-581 AELVS
+581 ADLVPAAI
-586 TTVDELPQRAP
+586 EPAPAQRAP

-605 LVADEQERG
+605 LAADAQERG

-622 DGAQVVEAANAA
+622 DGAQLVEAADAEAA
-634 VALDT
+634 LRT

-649 VFTHCTDVT
+649 VSTLGTDLA
-658 ALESDPR
+658 ALDNDPR

-673 IGGETLKADEPPPPG
+673 IGGDALTAGDAAELG
-688 ASGAGAGTVVLSR
+688 ASGAGTVVLGR
-701 PVRRGGLVRAVLAAA
+701 PVRRGGLVRAILAAA
-716 GRVAAGESGRG
+716 GRMAAGEGGRT
-727 DQQPQPEP
+727 DRHTEPEP
-735 AALAA
+735 ATPAA

-752 ARGRLILVAEDHP
+752 TQGRLILVAEDHP

-779 HVMETAEDGLQ
+779 HVMETAEDGAQ
-790 ALALWRAGGHGLLL
+790 ALAMWRAGGHGLLL

-814 MELARGI
+814 MELARSI
-821 RAAEEAGGS
+821 RAAEAAGGG

-851 LAGMDDTLAK
+851 ASGMDDTLAK
-861 PVSLADLRRVIDRF
+861 PVSLADLRRVVDRF
-875 LPPLEG
+875 LPPTEG
-881 EDWEP
+881 E
-886 EEAGDQPRGHQLQDD
+886 G
-901 HPQDGP
+901 
-907 RRDGPMLNMPAGTAG
+907 RDGEDPFEPQQEVPKVTDELQ
-922 LHQPARHGTPAPVF
+922 QPAPRPASPPTPA
-936 TPPVITAGLPPLDV
+936 IADLPPLDL
-950 EALIALFDGDG
+950 EALTVLFDGDG
-961 DFVRHLLGEFV
+961 EFVRHLLGEFV
-972 TSNSAS
+972 TSNCAS
-978 HRWLTEALAG
+978 HRWLLDALAG
-988 GSWDEVRQAA
+988 EIWDEVRQAA

-1013 AEAAA
+1013 AAAA
-1018 AVELAVLD
+1018 DAVELAVIDHRLE
-1026 QTLDGIAALAARV
+1026 GITALVARV
-1039 DVELKRVIAH
+1039 GIELDRVIAH
-1049 IETV
+1049 IEAV